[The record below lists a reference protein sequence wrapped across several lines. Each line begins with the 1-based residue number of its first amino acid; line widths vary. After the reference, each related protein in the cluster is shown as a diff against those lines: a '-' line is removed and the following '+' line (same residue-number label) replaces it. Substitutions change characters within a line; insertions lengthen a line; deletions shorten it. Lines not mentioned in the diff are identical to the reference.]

1 MARWCRSG
9 HHRRMT
15 LALLV
20 VDDSELIRSRL
31 LGLLDGIAGLGPVH
45 TAATLAQT
53 LECVR
58 SVQPHLMLL
67 DLQLPDGNALRI
79 LPALQVLAPGMRIA
93 VLTNYASAFSR
104 SQCLQAGAHWFF
116 DKSTEFP
123 EAVELVRRQAARFAG
138 APSHAPL
145 PQHSLSH

>member
-1 MARWCRSG
+1 
-9 HHRRMT
+9 MT

-31 LGLLDGIAGLGPVH
+31 LGLLEGIASLGPVH
-45 TAATLAQT
+45 TAGTLAQT
-53 LECVR
+53 LECVQR
-58 SVQPHLMLL
+58 VQPQLVLL

-79 LPALQVLAPGMRIA
+79 LPALLVLAPAMQIA

-138 APSHAPL
+138 AASLAPL

>member
-1 MARWCRSG
+1 MVRRCRPG
-9 HHRRMT
+9 HHRCMT
-15 LALLV
+15 LALLL

-31 LGLLDGIAGLGPVH
+31 LGLLEGIPGLGPVH

-53 LECVR
+53 LECVSR
-58 SVQPHLMLL
+58 VQPHLVLL
-67 DLQLPDGNALRI
+67 DLQLPDGNALHI
-79 LPALQVLAPGMRIA
+79 LPALRALAPAMQIA

-123 EAVELVRRQAARFAG
+123 QALELVRQQAARYAG
-138 APSHAPL
+138 APSQPTPSPPPFL
-145 PQHSLSH
+145 P